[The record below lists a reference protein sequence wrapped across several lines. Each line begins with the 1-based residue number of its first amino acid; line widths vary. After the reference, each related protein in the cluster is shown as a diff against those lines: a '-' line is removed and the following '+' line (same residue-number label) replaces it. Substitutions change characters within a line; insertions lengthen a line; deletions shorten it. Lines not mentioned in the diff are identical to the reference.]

1 MAESPIDPKR
11 RSCLKGLALLGALP
25 ALPLPVRSATA
36 SMTDLTY
43 TLEPLR
49 QKFDLPA
56 LAAAVCRGGTV
67 VAATATGVRVQGS
80 DIKVTVDDRFHLGS
94 DTKAMTATLC
104 GMAVEENRLRWASTL
119 GEVLAPDVPGLNPK
133 LAAVT
138 LEQLLSH
145 SGGAPTDSE
154 QLQTV
159 YFNAD
164 TFSYNLPE
172 LRLRALRAI
181 KSQPPI
187 SPPGKQFHYS
197 NMGYVIAGAM
207 LEKVT
212 GVSWEEYITRRLF
225 EPLHLTSAGLGPQTT
240 TGRIDAPVG
249 HRVADDGT
257 VTPMLWST
265 PADNPPMLGPAGVV
279 HMSVVDFA
287 TWAGW
292 NAGRGRRPPAL
303 VTPETLARIHRP
315 HVNTGKLPNPRPGTP
330 GEGKY
335 ALGWGIAKLSW
346 ARRPLLLHNGSNQM
360 NLAKIVIDTQQ
371 DLGLV
376 ALTNFPGTKAEDA
389 LEAVAENLY
398 KQFAR
403 H

>member
-1 MAESPIDPKR
+1 MAESPVDPKR
-11 RSCLKGLALLGALP
+11 RSCLKGLAWLGALP
-25 ALPLPVRSATA
+25 ALALPVRSATA

-49 QKFDLPA
+49 LKFELPA
-56 LAAAVCRGGTV
+56 LAAAVCHAGTM
-67 VAATATGVRVQGS
+67 VAASATGVRVQGS
-80 DIKVTVDDRFHLGS
+80 DIKVTLDDRFHLGS
-94 DTKAMTATLC
+94 DTKAMTATLA
-104 GMAVEENRLRWASTL
+104 GMAVEEGRLRWTSTI
-119 GEVLAPDVPGLNPK
+119 GEVLGSQVPGLHPR

-154 QLQTV
+154 QLDSV

-164 TFSYNLPE
+164 TFTYNLPV
-172 LRLRALRAI
+172 LRLRAVRAI
-181 KSQPPI
+181 KSQAPI
-187 SPPGKQFHYS
+187 ATPGKEFHYS

-207 LEKVT
+207 LEQVT

-225 EPLHLTSAGLGPQTT
+225 EPLRLTSAGLGPQTS

-249 HRVADDGT
+249 HRLAEDGT

-265 PADNPPMLGPAGVV
+265 PADNPPMLGPAGVA

-315 HVNTGKLPNPRPGTP
+315 HVSTGRLPNPRPGTP
-330 GEGKY
+330 AEGKY
-335 ALGWGIAKLSW
+335 ALGWGIAKMPW
-346 ARRPLLLHNGSNQM
+346 ARGPLLLHNGSNQM

-376 ALTNFPGTKAEDA
+376 ALTNFSGNKAEDA

-398 KQFAR
+398 RQFA
-403 H
+403 HD

>member
-1 MAESPIDPKR
+1 MADSPADPKR
-11 RSCLKGLALLGALP
+11 RSCLKGLALIGALP
-25 ALPLPVRSATA
+25 ALPLPVRSAVA

-67 VAATATGVRVQGS
+67 VAASATGVRAQGS
-80 DIKVTVDDRFHLGS
+80 DIKVTLDDRFHLGS

-104 GMAVEENRLRWASTL
+104 GMAVEESRLRWASTI
-119 GEVLAPDVPGLNPK
+119 GEVLGPEVPGLHPG

-145 SGGAPTDSE
+145 CGGAPTDSE
-154 QLQTV
+154 QLEAV

-172 LRLRALRAI
+172 LRLRAVRAI
-181 KSQPPI
+181 KSQAPI
-187 SPPGKQFHYS
+187 SRPGKQFHYS

-212 GVSWEEYITRRLF
+212 GMSWEEYITRRLF
-225 EPLHLTSAGLGPQTT
+225 EPLRLSTAGLGPQAT

-249 HRVADDGT
+249 HRLAADGT
-257 VTPMLWST
+257 ATPMLWST
-265 PADNPPMLGPAGVV
+265 PADNPPVLGPAGVA

-303 VTPETLARIHRP
+303 VTPDTLARIHRP
-315 HVNTGKLPNPRPGTP
+315 HVNTGKLANPRPGTP

-335 ALGWGIAKLSW
+335 ALGWGVAKMSW

-360 NLAKIVIDTQQ
+360 NLAKIVVDTQE

-376 ALTNFPGTKAEDA
+376 AVTNFPGGKAQEA

-398 KQFAR
+398 GQFVR